1 MSTFMMVLTLVS
13 LAGLLVISVYRFTKL
28 KNRRRFIIQLLIIS
42 ICLGALYFFWWS
54 PKPTGKIT
62 ETSNVYFVIVL
73 YLFMLLGMLAQYV
86 YTRFTQPKQEREKFD
101 WGLFIAPV
109 FASPIVFIPLLAA
122 LQNAEVDLQHLTTTR
137 MMVFFVAF
145 ENGFFWKEYFDHR
158 RKEKQDGT
166 VEKVQLPTEAQWEK
180 AARGTDGRIW
190 PWGNEWDANK
200 CNNSETGAK
209 QTTPVGNYPQG
220 ASPYGLMDIAGNVLE
235 WCADWY
241 DENYYASA
249 PDRNP
254 PGVSSG
260 TWRVLRGGS
269 WVDFSGI
276 VRVAGRRWVTDN
288 GDVRLGFRCTSPRFP

>member
-28 KNRRRFIIQLLIIS
+28 KNRRCLIIQLLIIS

-54 PKPTGKIT
+54 PEPTGKTT

-73 YLFMLLGMLAQYV
+73 YLFMLLGMLVHYV

-122 LQNAEVDLQHLTTTR
+122 LQNAEIDLQHLTTTR
-137 MMVFFVAF
+137 MMVFSVAF

-166 VEKVQLPTEAQWEK
+166 VEK
-180 AARGTDGRIW
+180 
-190 PWGNEWDANK
+190 
-200 CNNSETGAK
+200 
-209 QTTPVGNYPQG
+209 
-220 ASPYGLMDIAGNVLE
+220 
-235 WCADWY
+235 
-241 DENYYASA
+241 
-249 PDRNP
+249 
-254 PGVSSG
+254 
-260 TWRVLRGGS
+260 
-269 WVDFSGI
+269 
-276 VRVAGRRWVTDN
+276 
-288 GDVRLGFRCTSPRFP
+288 